1 MTSTITKQEYSVYYG
16 ISELKR
22 LQTAHSLA
30 FDTETL
36 QLQPEEGKLRL
47 IQLGSFSSRTIVVID
62 CFELERSDWNY
73 LEEFFSS
80 TNRYWLAHNAVF
92 DLGWLQEHGIHP
104 EGFVRCSM
112 LASRLLTNG
121 IPQTKHGLDALA
133 KRQLDMNG
141 SKEQQKSNWGAEY
154 LSKEHTLL
162 RVLRYPPIKG
172 PLAPKALRAAAH
184 EDINLITL
192 LPAADEPGLEL
203 KSKSSDEWFPLEA
216 PAGSIVVNIGDMLQ
230 ELTDGSLPS
239 TSHRVVN
246 PKQEHAQNS
255 RMTAP
260 VFCHPHP
267 ELILSERYS
276 AEDYLSE
283 RLKEINRRA

>member
-1 MTSTITKQEYSVYYG
+1 MNVQLVDFASPEAPQIFSESMLESGFAVIGKHNISDSEISSFYQAWEHFFLYG
-16 ISELKR
+16 E
-22 LQTAHSLA
+22 
-30 FDTETL
+30 
-36 QLQPEEGKLRL
+36 PEEFLSKGDDQAGYFSTDKAETAKGNNVQDLKEYFQYWPGTKLPSQLTQLTQSFFKKMISLGL
-47 IQLGSFSSRTIVVID
+47 ITMR
-62 CFELERSDWNY
+62 
-73 LEEFFSS
+73 
-80 TNRYWLAHNAVF
+80 
-92 DLGWLQEHGIHP
+92 WLQENTDSSIWHRIDRP
-104 EGFVRCSM
+104 F
-112 LASRLLTNG
+112 
-121 IPQTKHGLDALA
+121 P
-133 KRQLDMNG
+133 
-141 SKEQQKSNWGAEY
+141 EY
-154 LSKEHTLL
+154 LSEEHTLL

-283 RLKEINRRA
+283 RLKEINHRV

>member
-1 MTSTITKQEYSVYYG
+1 MNVQLVDFASPEAPRIFADSMLDSGFAV
-16 ISELKR
+16 ISKHNISDSEISSFY
-22 LQTAHSLA
+22 QAWEH
-30 FDTETL
+30 FFVFGE
-36 QLQPEEGKLRL
+36 PEEFLSRGDDQAGYFPTDKAETAKGNTVQDLKEYFQYWPGTKLPSHLTQLTQSFFTKMISLGL
-47 IQLGSFSSRTIVVID
+47 ITMR
-62 CFELERSDWNY
+62 
-73 LEEFFSS
+73 
-80 TNRYWLAHNAVF
+80 
-92 DLGWLQEHGIHP
+92 WLQENTDSSLWHKIDRP
-104 EGFVRCSM
+104 F
-112 LASRLLTNG
+112 
-121 IPQTKHGLDALA
+121 P
-133 KRQLDMNG
+133 
-141 SKEQQKSNWGAEY
+141 EY

-162 RVLRYPPIKG
+162 RVLRYPPIEG
-172 PLAPKALRAAAH
+172 PLAPGALRAAAH

-230 ELTDGSLPS
+230 ELMDGSLPS

-260 VFCHPHP
+260 VCCHPHP